1 MDRTSN
7 KMIADKLDKLIDILT
22 ANAMPSTP
30 VEVPTLELPGSTHDP
45 EVTSEQTLNIDENYV
60 AHMELKVQAYAL
72 DKGEDAIL
80 YARKNVRGETKL
92 AYCLASKWAG
102 LKDKRIL
109 GAIKHIACTQ

>member
-22 ANAMPSTP
+22 ANAMPSTSD
-30 VEVPTLELPGSTHDP
+30 EMPTRTQLETQPDDAPT
-45 EVTSEQTLNIDENYV
+45 EQTLNIDPQYV
-60 AHMELKVQAYAL
+60 EHMETKVLAYAL